1 MLDKLAALEDEF
13 TDVEARLADPD
24 VFTDQARYRDLARR
38 HKELEAIACEFPG
51 VEQAFAVQAG
61 RELRVIVSAKDTTDE
76 TAAKACRDIV
86 RAFEERLTYPG
97 EIKVTVLRETRFTEV
112 AR

>member
-1 MLDKLAALEDEF
+1 MA
-13 TDVEARLADPD
+13 LADITSREIRGLMIP
-24 VFTDQARYRDLARR
+24 VSGGRVLLPNATVAEVITYSVPE
-38 HKELEAIACEFPG
+38 KIANAFPG
-51 VEQAFAVQAG
+51 VSQSYAIQAG
-61 RELRVIVSAKDTTDE
+61 RELRVIVAAKETTDE
-76 TAAKACRDIV
+76 TAAKICRDIV